1 MKVFT
6 FGLWKAILFLL
17 PPAFQRRRSVSRHRE
32 PTGLSHGVCITAGQR
47 FSSSQ
52 RALSSVLGDFVLELK
67 AVQGTMTLLRL
78 VMEDSQVLRECVFVT
93 FADSTLS

>member
-1 MKVFT
+1 M
-6 FGLWKAILFLL
+6 
-17 PPAFQRRRSVSRHRE
+17 SRHRE
-32 PTGLSHGVCITAGQR
+32 PTGLSQGMFITAGQR

-52 RALSSVLGDFVLELK
+52 RLLSSVLGDFVLELK